1 MKPASSM
8 HRSATA
14 LPMSSGVPSRLI
26 GVHPPSCQARVASWM
41 SCGKARKTPPSTT
54 LGGPKTPPGL
64 MPLTEI
70 KAICG
75 AFLTIAAAVSGISY
89 YAAFGALGF
98 IPTGVLLIST
108 ILLFRFE
115 HSATFL
121 GPQDGDHDIRNLYS
135 RTGSEKHGRE
145 QPDDHKVA

>member
-1 MKPASSM
+1 MKASTESLNDKTQQ
-8 HRSATA
+8 A
-14 LPMSSGVPSRLI
+14 SRTQSI
-26 GVHPPSCQARVASWM
+26 I
-41 SCGKARKTPPSTT
+41 CGGGWKTPPNQYHV
-54 LGGPKTPPGL
+54 K
-64 MPLTEI
+64 I

-89 YAAFGALGF
+89 YATFGALGF
-98 IPTGVLLIST
+98 VPTAVLLIST

>member
-1 MKPASSM
+1 M
-8 HRSATA
+8 
-14 LPMSSGVPSRLI
+14 
-26 GVHPPSCQARVASWM
+26 
-41 SCGKARKTPPSTT
+41 KTPTESLNDKTQDADQT
-54 LGGPKTPPGL
+54 HSIICGGGWKAPPKQYHVK
-64 MPLTEI
+64 I

-75 AFLTIAAAVSGISY
+75 AFLAIAAAVSGISY

-98 IPTGVLLIST
+98 IPSGVLLIST

-135 RTGSEKHGRE
+135 QSGWRGEKHGGE
-145 QPDDHKVA
+145 HPDDHKVV

>member
-1 MKPASSM
+1 M
-8 HRSATA
+8 
-14 LPMSSGVPSRLI
+14 
-26 GVHPPSCQARVASWM
+26 
-41 SCGKARKTPPSTT
+41 KTPTESLNDKTQDAGQT
-54 LGGPKTPPGL
+54 HSIICGGGWKAPPKQYHVK
-64 MPLTEI
+64 I

-98 IPTGVLLIST
+98 IPSGVLLIST

-145 QPDDHKVA
+145 HPDDHKVA